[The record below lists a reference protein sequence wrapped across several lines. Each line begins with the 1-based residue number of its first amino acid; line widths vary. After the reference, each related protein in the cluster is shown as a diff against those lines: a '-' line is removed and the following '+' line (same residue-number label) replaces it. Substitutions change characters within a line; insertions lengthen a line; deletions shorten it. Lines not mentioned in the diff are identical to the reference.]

1 MGIHA
6 KENKGLLPT
15 DLLAIIFFLFTF
27 REKEFQP
34 SKERRQ
40 TDTPDSKGR
49 RPDYFL
55 KVDLLGLECFLF
67 VLEAKKHRHTSPVQT
82 DLEKVGNQLKDSIDY
97 LARNRV
103 DISGVRVYGAVV
115 VGKYRIFLF
124 FFFSTILY
132 LISFCRAVSISY
144 THALSISLFSFFL
157 LLCRR

>member
-6 KENKGLLPT
+6 KENKEPLST
-15 DLLAIIFFLFTF
+15 DLLALIFFHFTF

-115 VGKYRIFLF
+115 VGKYRIFG

-144 THALSISLFSFFL
+144 MPALSISLFSFFL